1 MAFQRIFQ
9 QTDVSDCLKP
19 GLQALGQYSRLIHCN
34 NPVQIEG
41 SVDIDSCL
49 MARFPNDNRWDYAL
63 GWNNTIYYVEVHHV
77 SDSEVQTMI
86 NKYRWLRDWQNRQP
100 NTAQLKNGSK
110 VFWVNSRDGGSI
122 TKNSVFFR
130 RLTSAGIAPPCK
142 SINIG

>member
-1 MAFQRIFQ
+1 LAFQRIFQ
-9 QTDVSDCLKP
+9 QTDVSDCLRP

-77 SDSEVQTMI
+77 CDSEVQTMI

-100 NTAQLKNGSK
+100 NQHELKR
-110 VFWVNSRDGGSI
+110 NSIVYWINSHDGGSI
-122 TKNSVFFR
+122 TRNSKFIR
-130 RLTSAGIAPPCK
+130 MLSTAGIPLPRK
-142 SINIG
+142 NLQL